1 MIIYLDFDGT
11 VVEHQYPI
19 IGKHNPGSF
28 EVIKKLQDAGHEIV
42 LNTYRVEIDTE
53 SFDEAMSYLNNSKI
67 ISPITKYTTEKIHP
81 FEWDLVAYI
90 NSNEI
95 YIDDICPN
103 IPLIDADASLGKMVN
118 WKEVD
123 QLFLDAGVYNK

>member
-42 LNTYRVEIDTE
+42 LNTYRIEIDRE
-53 SFDEAMSYLNNSKI
+53 SFEDAMNYLNNSTLI
-67 ISPITKYTTEKIHP
+67 LPITKHTTEKIHP
-81 FEWDLVAYI
+81 FEWDLTAFI
-90 NSNEI
+90 NLQEI
-95 YIDDICPN
+95 YIDDICTN
-103 IPLIDADASLGKMVN
+103 IPLIDAEASIGKMVD

-123 QLFLDAGVYNK
+123 RLFLEVGVY